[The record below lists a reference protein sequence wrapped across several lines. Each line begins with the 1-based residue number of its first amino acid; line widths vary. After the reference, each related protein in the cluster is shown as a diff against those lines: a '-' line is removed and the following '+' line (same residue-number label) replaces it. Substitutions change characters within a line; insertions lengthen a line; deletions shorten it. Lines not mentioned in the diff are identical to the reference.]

1 MMGNIHIITF
11 MLGMPC
17 WVGIWFWLISWYT
30 MVLAAISRVKRL
42 TWSP

>member
-1 MMGNIHIITF
+1 MIGKSQIMIF

-17 WVGIWFWLISWYT
+17 WVGICFWLINEYT
-30 MVLAAISRVKRL
+30 MVLMHMSRVKRL